1 VTAPVHA
8 AGTGD
13 PVTGAAAEPVGT
25 PVPGPAPDELVSAEL
40 DPAGAP
46 PLVLPSGGV
55 ARRRRGGTMRRLV
68 PPLAVLALV
77 LGIWYAFSYALLR
90 EDQRFL
96 MPPPHEV
103 VRVGFL
109 DTENLT
115 EILQA
120 LWSTTQ
126 VAVVGLAIAIVLGV
140 TLAVAMSQARWV
152 EDSIYPYAVILQ
164 TIPIIALVPLIGFWF
179 EFNFR
184 SRVIVCV
191 LISLFPIVTNT
202 LFGLKSADRQ
212 LHDLFTLHGADRWT
226 RLRKLSLPA
235 ALPAIFTGFRISA
248 GLSVI
253 GAIVGD
259 FFFRQGEPGIG
270 RLLDIYR
277 NRLESEELFTAIFFS
292 SLLGL
297 VVFWGFGFVANRV
310 LRSWHESAGP

>member
-1 VTAPVHA
+1 MTRLDDAVAGGAVDASALHPGA
-8 AGTGD
+8 AG
-13 PVTGAAAEPVGT
+13 A
-25 PVPGPAPDELVSAEL
+25 GPAADASGPLAL
-40 DPAGAP
+40 APGAVPVRPGGGRLRRVLP
-46 PLVLPSGGV
+46 PLV
-55 ARRRRGGTMRRLV
+55 
-68 PPLAVLALV
+68 VLGLV
-77 LGIWYAFSYALLR
+77 LGIWYAFSYVLLD
-90 EDQRFL
+90 ESQRFL
-96 MPPPHEV
+96 LPPAHRV
-103 VRVGFL
+103 VRVGVL
-109 DTENLT
+109 DTGNLT
-115 EILQA
+115 EILRA

-126 VAVVGLAIAIVLGV
+126 VAVVGLAIAIVLG
-140 TLAVAMSQARWV
+140 TSLAVAMSQARWA
-152 EDSIYPYAVILQ
+152 EDSLYPYAVILQ

-212 LHDLFTLHGADRWT
+212 LHDLFTLHGASRPT
-226 RLRKLSLPA
+226 RLRKLMLPA
-235 ALPAIFTGFRISA
+235 ALPAVFTGLRISA

-310 LRSWHESAGP
+310 LRSWHDSAGP

>member
-1 VTAPVHA
+1 MTRLDDAVA
-8 AGTGD
+8 GD
-13 PVTGAAAEPVGT
+13 PVDAAAADPGAAGA
-25 PVPGPAPDELVSAEL
+25 GPAADASGPLAL
-40 DPAGAP
+40 APGAVAVRPRGGRLRRVLP
-46 PLVLPSGGV
+46 PLV
-55 ARRRRGGTMRRLV
+55 
-68 PPLAVLALV
+68 VLGLV
-77 LGIWYAFSYALLR
+77 LGIWYAFSYVLLD
-90 EDQRFL
+90 ESQRFL
-96 MPPPHEV
+96 LPPPHRV
-103 VRVGFL
+103 VRVGVL
-109 DTENLT
+109 DTGNLT
-115 EILQA
+115 EILRA

-126 VAVVGLAIAIVLGV
+126 VAVVGLAIAIVLG
-140 TLAVAMSQARWV
+140 TSLAVAMSQARWA
-152 EDSIYPYAVILQ
+152 EDSLYPYAVILQ

-212 LHDLFTLHGADRWT
+212 LHDLFTLHGASRPT
-226 RLRKLSLPA
+226 RLRKLMLPA
-235 ALPAIFTGFRISA
+235 ALPAVFTGLRISA

-310 LRSWHESAGP
+310 LRSWHDSAGP